1 MSGIDKIA
9 TLRYVVINATK
20 IARLLMYPAQIK
32 VDKAWF
38 DRRMKEKN
46 LSLRTVAKLMD
57 VDPSA
62 LSRVFNG
69 KRRIQVDEIGK
80 IATILNESKSAV
92 LAHIEVGGAPEL
104 SATSSALMDDG
115 LRGGPADK
123 ASTRGRHPGFGFMKG
138 QIIIQDGFDVTKPFD
153 DEAWDEG
160 YLGTDGRK

>member
-1 MSGIDKIA
+1 MHPS
-9 TLRYVVINATK
+9 
-20 IARLLMYPAQIK
+20 QIK
-32 VDKAWF
+32 IDKAWF
-38 DRRMKEKN
+38 DHRMKEKK
-46 LSLRTVAKLMD
+46 LSLRKVAKLMD

-69 KRRIQVDEIGK
+69 KRRMQVDEIGK

-92 LAHIEVGGAPEL
+92 LAHLDIAGASEL
-104 SATSSALMDDG
+104 PATPSA
-115 LRGGPADK
+115 PKDK
-123 ASTRGRHPGFGFMKG
+123 ASTRNRHPGFGFMKG